1 MRLSLSVL
9 AAGAGCNTVAAG
21 AGYNIAVNPYPAVRL
36 RVPCVGN
43 VVDKKLVVNKLDL
56 GSFIFIALS
65 RLPQQLSF
73 LKRVVRVIVSDT
85 YLCTFQ
91 FLALFEDSYFFIIIV
106 QA

>member
-1 MRLSLSVL
+1 MRLLLSVL
-9 AAGAGCNTVAAG
+9 AAGN
-21 AGYNIAVNPYPAVRL
+21 GYNIIAHPYPAVRL

-43 VVDKKLVVNKLDL
+43 VVDKKLVVNKPDF
-56 GSFIFIALS
+56 GSVTFIALS

-91 FLALFEDSYFFIIIV
+91 FPALFEDSYFFVIIV